1 MPSKTLVQFGLTIV
15 ALTMIL
21 AFIDAAWLTHRG
33 NKDGENGAIIL
44 GVISFMIFLPF
55 AVVAIWGLKN
65 SHWFTDKLL
74 GHISEKVSDI
84 AEDSNNAEYDHYSKE
99 IADETLARLSAGHIW
114 D

>member
-1 MPSKTLVQFGLTIV
+1 MPSKPMIQFGLTIV

-65 SHWFTDKLL
+65 SEYYTDKVL
-74 GHISEKVSDI
+74 GHINKKVSDI
-84 AEDSNNAEYDHYSKE
+84 AEDSYNTEDYSQNAYLQHLQAAVDDYNPEH
-99 IADETLARLSAGHIW
+99 
-114 D
+114 